1 MKNTSVKFIFITGGV
16 VSSLGKGLASA
27 SLGALLQARGYSVKL
42 RKLDPYLNVDPG
54 TMSPYQH
61 GECYVTDDGAETD
74 LDLGHYERFLSI
86 NTSQKNN
93 ITTGKI
99 YQNVIEKER
108 KGEFLGKTV
117 QVIPHVT
124 NEIKENIRNL
134 NNKNNLDIIITE
146 IGGTVGDIESLPFLE
161 AVRQVI
167 YEEGPENSMVIHL
180 TLIPFLS
187 ATGELKTKPT
197 QHSVKTLMELGLKA
211 DVLVCRTEKVLSD
224 EIKNK
229 LALFCNVRFDCV
241 IQSIDVETIYDV
253 PIKMMDE
260 GLDKVTLEKFN
271 IKESEPNLD
280 KWKNFL
286 HRLKNPTHQINIGL
300 IGKYVE
306 LDDSYK
312 SILESL
318 IHAGAENE
326 VKVVVNSI
334 HSEYLDK
341 ENISKNLRQLDGII
355 VAPGFGQRGLDG
367 KILAVEYARVN
378 KIPFLGICLG
388 MQMAVI
394 EYARNVKKIRYANST
409 EISEKCKD
417 PVIDLMT
424 SQKEI
429 INKGGTMRLGAWDCE
444 IEKNTKSYKCYKKK
458 LISERHRHRY
468 EFNNSYSDRIFD
480 DKFIVA
486 GSNPDTKLVE
496 IVENIDHPWFVGV
509 QFHPEYKSSVYNP
522 HPIFVNFVK
531 ASLKKYLN
539 K

>member
-1 MKNTSVKFIFITGGV
+1 
-16 VSSLGKGLASA
+16 
-27 SLGALLQARGYSVKL
+27 
-42 RKLDPYLNVDPG
+42 
-54 TMSPYQH
+54 
-61 GECYVTDDGAETD
+61 
-74 LDLGHYERFLSI
+74 
-86 NTSQKNN
+86 
-93 ITTGKI
+93 
-99 YQNVIEKER
+99 
-108 KGEFLGKTV
+108 
-117 QVIPHVT
+117 
-124 NEIKENIRNL
+124 
-134 NNKNNLDIIITE
+134 
-146 IGGTVGDIESLPFLE
+146 
-161 AVRQVI
+161 
-167 YEEGPENSMVIHL
+167 
-180 TLIPFLS
+180 
-187 ATGELKTKPT
+187 
-197 QHSVKTLMELGLKA
+197 
-211 DVLVCRTEKVLSD
+211 
-224 EIKNK
+224 
-229 LALFCNVRFDCV
+229 
-241 IQSIDVETIYDV
+241 
-253 PIKMMDE
+253 MMDE
-260 GLDKVTLEKFN
+260 GLDKVTLEKFK
-271 IKESEPNLD
+271 IKETEPNLD

-286 HRLKNPTHQINIGL
+286 HKLKNPNHQINIGL

-306 LDDSYK
+306 LNDSYK

-318 IHAGAENE
+318 IHAGTENE
-326 VKVVVNSI
+326 VKVNVKSI
-334 HSEYLDK
+334 HSEYIDK
-341 ENISKNLRQLDGII
+341 ENIGKNLNDLDGII

-429 INKGGTMRLGAWDCE
+429 VDMGGTMRLGAWDCE
-444 IEKNTKSYKCYKKK
+444 ILKNTISHKVYKKK

-468 EFNNSYSDRIFD
+468 EFNNEYSKKIFD

-486 GSNPDTKLVE
+486 GFNPDTKLVE
-496 IVENIDHPWFVGV
+496 IIENIDHPWFVGV